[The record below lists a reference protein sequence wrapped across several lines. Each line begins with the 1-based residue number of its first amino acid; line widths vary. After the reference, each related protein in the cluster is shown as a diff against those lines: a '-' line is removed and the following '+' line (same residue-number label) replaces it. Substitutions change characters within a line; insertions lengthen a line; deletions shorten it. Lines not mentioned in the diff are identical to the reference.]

1 MFFEDEKENL
11 ESSDYLDDIELD
23 LDEELDDE
31 SVSWEELLKEDKPKA
46 SEPSLSF
53 DISQPSATVGANS
66 YQPTQSASQDL
77 DFFGDSDVIEPT
89 NQMPNMPQEPVY
101 TPQPQKKP
109 DAFDVF
115 GGDSDSIQPVMQKQK
130 PQEDVFGFGDE
141 EDTDDDLDEFDFN
154 AGAKKSN
161 NTAALL
167 GILLAVIL
175 VGASIFYLFFGQNKS
190 TNVSSL
196 KSNNYTQHSRVA
208 PEMPRQKV
216 SENLPQDVPVVNEK
230 EAKNLKAEKKV
241 VVPVETAGRLNPF
254 LPTFEEFGD
263 NYYAGV
269 PAQILAPPN
278 AYGNDQDAQDLMQV
292 SVSGILFDD
301 VKPSAIITIRDLD
314 YFVQKGDLVDDYKV
328 IDINRQAV
336 VIKKGT
342 NIYKAG
348 VGERFNQN
356 VEVSGSAV
364 YQAGGT
370 WQYSLANDTDE
381 VEVRSTSS
389 RTRPTARNKQRMRTR

>member
-66 YQPTQSASQDL
+66 YQPAQSASQDL

-130 PQEDVFGFGDE
+130 PQEDVFGVGDE

-154 AGAKKSN
+154 AEAKKSN

-208 PEMPRQKV
+208 PELPRQKV